1 MLVSLHTF
9 FLVLLA
15 LLRPAFAGEDP
26 FRVEALNASIA
37 EGGSGKVT
45 VIVRVPDGFHVYR
58 DMMAVEVVNNGGLTI
73 GSASFPP
80 GEMAPDPASPGS
92 LRELYEADVF
102 VELPVTVPKG
112 VQGTRST
119 LVNVR
124 YQGCKKT
131 LCYMPGQQDVEAT
144 VTVGGNRPGLPGG
157 GPGDE
162 AAKET
167 PVTFAGRTEAGKLV
181 VAADLQGD
189 WHINRALFSVTPV
202 EPGGWTFGEAVV
214 PPGEKT
220 GSEADG
226 TAREDMTHD
235 FDTVLPYSGSGPE
248 ELTVDVFYQACKGA
262 TLCLMPTTEQ
272 IKVKMA
278 PARAEAAAPAPAP
291 AAPAVA
297 PAAAPAEAPPAVATT
312 DSAFTQ
318 AASQGIGAL
327 LLLCFL
333 AGVGVSFTPCVL
345 PIVPITMG
353 IIGARSAGS
362 RIQAI
367 SLAATY
373 VLGQAVVYTSLAV
386 VVAQTGGL
394 FGSWLQSPVLT
405 FGIAGFFVIMG
416 FSMFGFFDVQMPESI
431 VNRLQGGDA
440 RSGYVGAAVLGVIG
454 ALVAG
459 PCSGPI
465 VASLLVYIG
474 VQGNVW
480 TGMALMFTFSLG
492 MGMIFLVTG
501 AMTGWMPSRGPWMAT
516 VKKGMGIFLWLMAVN
531 FASPHLSTNVVALAT
546 AAVLLT
552 TGVFS
557 WPNPDDGEDMFTVR
571 LRQLYAIVGVTV
583 GLWLL
588 LASMATQGFILPAL
602 KLTGAPV
609 GETAT
614 VAGIPW
620 LSDHDSALAQAKAA
634 NKPLLIDFTAE
645 WCKACKELEHF
656 TYTDAQVIA
665 AAKDFV
671 PVMIDCT
678 EAGDPEVTKIQAKY
692 GVNGLPTVL
701 VVMPDGSISEKLIGF
716 EPAPEFLA
724 RLRRVVPAGA
734 GG

>member
-1 MLVSLHTF
+1 MSHPFVPER
-9 FLVLLA
+9 
-15 LLRPAFAGEDP
+15 LLRLE
-26 FRVEALNASIA
+26 
-37 EGGSGKVT
+37 
-45 VIVRVPDGFHVYR
+45 
-58 DMMAVEVVNNGGLTI
+58 
-73 GSASFPP
+73 
-80 GEMAPDPASPGS
+80 GS
-92 LRELYEADVF
+92 L
-102 VELPVTVPKG
+102 
-112 VQGTRST
+112 
-119 LVNVR
+119 
-124 YQGCKKT
+124 
-131 LCYMPGQQDVEAT
+131 
-144 VTVGGNRPGLPGG
+144 
-157 GPGDE
+157 
-162 AAKET
+162 
-167 PVTFAGRTEAGKLV
+167 AGKLLI
-181 VAADLQGD
+181 AADLQGE
-189 WHINRALFSVTPV
+189 WHINRALFTVTPV

-226 TAREDMTHD
+226 TAREDLTTD
-235 FDTVLPYSGSGPE
+235 FEVSLPYSGSGAE
-248 ELTVDVFYQACKGA
+248 ELAVDVWYQACKGA

-272 IKVKMA
+272 IKVKMVPAGAAPTVVETA
-278 PARAEAAAPAPAP
+278 PAQPATPITPATEPPP
-291 AAPAVA
+291 A
-297 PAAAPAEAPPAVATT
+297 AVATT
-312 DSAFTQ
+312 DSAFSQ

-362 RIQAI
+362 RLQAI
-367 SLAATY
+367 SLAGTY

-431 VNRLQGGDA
+431 VNRLQGTDA
-440 RSGYVGAAVLGVIG
+440 RSGYVGAAMLGVIG

-465 VASLLVYIG
+465 VASLLVFIG
-474 VQGNVW
+474 VQGNVV

-501 AMTGWMPSRGPWMAT
+501 ALTGWMPARGPWMAT

-531 FASPHLSTNVVALAT
+531 FAAPHLSTTVVALAT
-546 AAVLLT
+546 AAVLLS

-557 WPNPDDGEDMFTVR
+557 WPNPEDGEGIFTVR
-571 LRQLYAIVGVTV
+571 LRQLYAILGVTV

-588 LASMATQGFILPAL
+588 VAPMATQGFILPAIQL
-602 KLTGAPV
+602 SSASAGTTQSAP
-609 GETAT
+609 
-614 VAGIPW
+614 GIPW
-620 LSDHDSALAQAKAA
+620 LNDHDQALAQAKAS
-634 NKPLLIDFTAE
+634 NKPLLIDFTAD

-656 TYTDAQVIA
+656 TYTDPQVIA
-665 AAKDFV
+665 ASKDFV

-678 EAGDPEVTKIQAKY
+678 EAADPGVKAIQARY

-701 VVMPDGSISEKLIGF
+701 MVTPDGTISEKLIGF
-716 EPAPEFLA
+716 EAAGEFLG
-724 RLRRVVPAGA
+724 RMRRVVPAGA

>member
-15 LLRPAFAGEDP
+15 LVQPVFAGEDP

-73 GSASFPP
+73 GSPSFPP

-92 LRELYEADVF
+92 LRELYEEDVF
-102 VELPVTVPKG
+102 VELPVTVPTGTK
-112 VQGTRST
+112 GTRST
-119 LVNVR
+119 LVHVR

-131 LCYMPGQQDVEAT
+131 LCYMPGEQDVEAT
-144 VTVGGNRPGLPGG
+144 VTVSSSRPGLPGG

-167 PVTFAGRTEAGKLV
+167 PVTFTGRSEGGKLLI
-181 VAADLQGD
+181 AADLQGE
-189 WHINRALFSVTPV
+189 WHINKALFSVTPV

-226 TAREDMTHD
+226 TAREDLTTD
-235 FDTVLPYSGSGPE
+235 FEVSLPYSGSGPE
-248 ELTVDVFYQACKGA
+248 ELAVDVFYQACKGA

-278 PARAEAAAPAPAP
+278 PAGATAATPPPATPAAEPAAAAPAT
-291 AAPAVA
+291 AA
-297 PAAAPAEAPPAVATT
+297 PAVATT

-362 RIQAI
+362 RLQAI

-386 VVAQTGGL
+386 VVAKTGGL

-431 VNRLQGGDA
+431 VNRLQGTDA
-440 RSGYVGAAVLGVIG
+440 RSGYVGAAMLGVIG

-465 VASLLVYIG
+465 VASLLVFIG

-501 AMTGWMPSRGPWMAT
+501 ALTGWMPARGPWMAT

-546 AAVLLT
+546 AAVLLS

-557 WPNPDDGEDMFTVR
+557 WPNPEDGEDMFTVR

-588 LASMATQGFILPAL
+588 VATMATQGFILPAL
-602 KLTGAPV
+602 KLTGAPA
-609 GETAT
+609 GQTEA

-620 LSDHDSALAQAKAA
+620 LNDHDQALAQAKAA
-634 NKPLLIDFTAE
+634 NKPLLIDFTAD

-665 AAKDFV
+665 ASKDFV

-678 EAGDPEVTKIQAKY
+678 EAADPAVKDIQNRY

-701 VVMPDGSISEKLIGF
+701 MVLPDGTISEKLIGF
-716 EPAPEFLA
+716 EPAGEFLS
-724 RLRRVVPAGA
+724 RMRRVVPAGA